1 MKIFLDT
8 NIIYDVFAERH
19 PFYDDSAQ
27 IWNLAEYGKITG
39 CISITTF
46 NNLYYIM
53 RRQMGRPQAERALH
67 ILRDVCVP
75 IQFDMQILNQ
85 AIDSRMK
92 DFEDAIQLF
101 SALHSGADYLI
112 TRNVKDFI
120 QNTNIAIM
128 TPGQFLALDL
138 DFN

>member
-1 MKIFLDT
+1 MKLFLDT

-27 IWNLAEYGKITG
+27 IWNFAERGKIIG
-39 CISITTF
+39 CVSVTTF

-53 RRQMGRPQAERALH
+53 RREMGREKAERAMH
-67 ILRDVCVP
+67 ILRAICTP
-75 IQFDMQILNQ
+75 IPFDTQILNQ

-92 DFEDAIQLF
+92 DFEDAIQFF

-112 TRNVKDFI
+112 TRNVKDFPRVDI
-120 QNTNIAIM
+120 PVL
-128 TPGQFLALDL
+128 TPEEFLRLDL
-138 DFN
+138 DFS